1 MLSDS
6 LDHLWKQ
13 SKSIFSHKLLWR
25 HDFKEETGKT
35 KDLLFC
41 VLHTIKN
48 LHKPHK
54 QHRLSTVTLQNHVWS
69 IFIICQEWSLTIK
82 HTFFKVVDE
91 GLLDSVFLW
100 VQCRDYIMEINYIMA
115 NERNHFYCT
124 ICETAHNTE
133 NWKYKLPFLCWIPL
147 SSFTNPRAIYL
158 LNRFVLQQ
166 LWASIGSAEA

>member
-1 MLSDS
+1 M
-6 LDHLWKQ
+6 
-13 SKSIFSHKLLWR
+13 
-25 HDFKEETGKT
+25 
-35 KDLLFC
+35 
-41 VLHTIKN
+41 
-48 LHKPHK
+48 
-54 QHRLSTVTLQNHVWS
+54 WS

-91 GLLDSVFLW
+91 GLLDSVLLW

-158 LNRFVLQQ
+158 FEHICPAAALSLHRVNWSIIKHADVLLWGRAYFSPFARFIILSHCVFRAWHIYSKICACQGFTAMSSQECVDSLNAL
-166 LWASIGSAEA
+166 